1 MTNTSATSF
10 TAAERDAIKDRAKEL
25 KRSAKGDTEPDVL
38 SKIADMADA
47 DREQAG
53 QLHAVIKAN
62 APELTPKL
70 WYGMPA
76 YYRNGK
82 MICFFQSRAKFKTRY
97 ATLGFSD
104 HAALDDGEMWPV
116 YFALLEVDEQKIVA
130 LLRRALSA

>member
-1 MTNTSATSF
+1 MSNF
-10 TAAERDAIKDRAKEL
+10 TTAERDAIKDRAKEL
-25 KRSAKGDTEPDVL
+25 KRGAKADTEPDVL
-38 SKIADMADA
+38 AKIAEMADA
-47 DREQAG
+47 DRVQAE
-53 QLHAVIKAN
+53 QLHAIVRAN

-104 HAALDDGEMWPV
+104 NATLDDGDMWPT
-116 YFALLEVDEQKIVA
+116 YFALLKIDEQKIA
-130 LLRRALSA
+130 TLLARALG

>member
-1 MTNTSATSF
+1 MSSF
-10 TAAERDAIKDRAKEL
+10 TNAERDAIKDRAKEL
-25 KRSAKGDTEPDVL
+25 KRGSKADTEPDVL
-38 SKIADMADA
+38 AKIAEMDDA

-53 QLHAVIKAN
+53 QLHAVIKAS

-104 HAALDDGEMWPV
+104 NAALDDGDMWPV
-116 YFALLEVDEQKIVA
+116 YFALLEIDEQKIA
-130 LLRRALSA
+130 DLLKRALTS